1 MYSSNV
7 KKLLDD
13 FNKITKTEI
22 VLTDEKFHVLLVSNA
37 GFCKFCATIHSS
49 GKCVNVCRQSD
60 AEALSECEKT
70 RGVYTYVCPFGLY
83 NVCAPLYSGK
93 RRTGYL
99 MINGGRDARLEKDFP
114 IKKALECD
122 GELSET
128 AVRETGKNMLCHTP
142 GEMTAYVTFAE
153 LIAREISSTET
164 EVKPTVGELVK
175 QCVKNNI
182 SGKITLSFLSA
193 QLHYSTVTLTEH
205 FKREYGMSIMQYVAL
220 VRLRLA
226 ADMLASTDM
235 TVSEV
240 AEAAGFASAEYFSNC
255 FKKFFG
261 FSPSKRRESSNRT
274 P

>member
-7 KKLLDD
+7 KKLLCD

-22 VLTDEKFHVLLVSNA
+22 VLTDEKFHVLFVSNN
-37 GFCKFCATIHSS
+37 GFCRFCATIHASN
-49 GKCVNVCRQSD
+49 KCVNVCRKSD
-60 AEALSECEKT
+60 MEALCECEKT
-70 RGVYTYVCPFGLY
+70 QGTYTYVCPFGLY
-83 NVCAPLYSGK
+83 NICEPIYSGK

-99 MINGGRDARLEKDFP
+99 MVNGGRDARLEKDFS
-114 IKKALECD
+114 IKKALETD
-122 GELSET
+122 SELPKGQLEET
-128 AVRETGKNMLCHTP
+128 LKTMISHTTD
-142 GEMTAYVTFAE
+142 EMSAYVTFAK

-164 EVKPTVGELVK
+164 ETKPTVGELVK

-205 FKREYGMSIMQYVAL
+205 FRREYGMSIMQYVTI

-226 ADMLASTDM
+226 ADMLSSTDM

-240 AEAAGFASAEYFSNC
+240 AEASGFASAEYFSNC

-261 FSPSKRRESSNRT
+261 FPPSKRQEKSNREL
-274 P
+274 